1 MACYRTTLLQNSA
14 EHASSDA
21 RSVTSIIHQSSK
33 SDELAQSRR
42 PRFPMQFKRK
52 HWITLVKILVPTVI
66 LGLLISWITPEQR
79 QALYEQPKDYRL
91 LFAALVLSLVALSV
105 SITRWCC
112 LVRCQGIKLSLIEAH
127 RLGMIG
133 YLLNFVSAGTVGG
146 DFFKAIFLARQCPG
160 HRVQAVTS
168 VVVDRALGL
177 YGLLLLALAAFTFG
191 GDIGSGQVSE
201 ELSQLRIMTA
211 VLAGLGAAGLAVL
224 VFGGRLV
231 DRLLDAVAKLPMIGA
246 LTVKVVS
253 PVRQYSEHPWTLCLS
268 LIMSLCV
275 HGLLSSSLFVIA
287 ISLYDDAPTLI
298 QHMIIVPI
306 SMLAGALPISPA
318 GLGVFEAT
326 FDAMYKV
333 VPSEPTLASG
343 TIVALFYLLIRI
355 LIAFLGTVFYWTAG
369 DDVRSSIQEAEAD
382 AEPSA
387 EATVD
392 G

>member
-1 MACYRTTLLQNSA
+1 M
-14 EHASSDA
+14 
-21 RSVTSIIHQSSK
+21 
-33 SDELAQSRR
+33 
-42 PRFPMQFKRK
+42 
-52 HWITLVKILVPTVI
+52 VKILVPTVI